1 MDSMVMDWFFAIA
14 PVLII
19 LILMVRFRWGA
30 AKAGAAG
37 WLVTIVIAVA
47 RFGTG
52 VVVLALAQA
61 KAFFLTLDVL
71 LIVWAAFLL
80 YRVADEAGAIK
91 ILGAALPH
99 LTADRGMQAILIG
112 WPFASFLQ
120 GVGGFGV
127 PVAVT
132 APLLVG
138 LGFSPLIAV
147 VVPSVGHSWS
157 VTFGSL
163 ASSFQALM
171 AASSMPG
178 TVLGPPSAVL
188 LGLAGFGCGFAIV
201 HVVDG
206 WAGIRRLAFPVIVL
220 AATMGV
226 AQYWLVTRG
235 LWNIGGFG
243 AGMAGLLVGFVLAR
257 WYRGNRSGENGKVNV
272 RAVVLAFSAYVALIV
287 ITLLIELVSPLR
299 TLLSQVAFQAQFPT
313 MATALG
319 FVTPAESGRKI
330 VLFTHAGAVL
340 TYSALFSYAIYRGAG
355 LYAKGAAGR
364 IVSGTVKQVMSS
376 SLGIAAMVGMATVM
390 SHAGMTDVLA
400 RGLAQSVGAL
410 FPLASPWVGAL
421 GAFMTGS
428 NTNSNVVF
436 TALQKRTAELLGYS
450 VPLILAAQTAGA
462 AIGSVASPT
471 KIVVGASTAG
481 LAGKEGPVLRGM
493 LLYTGLLIGG
503 ISVAAWILIGVWPR

>member
-1 MDSMVMDWFFAIA
+1 MNPMVIDWLFAIA

-19 LILMVRFRWGA
+19 LVLMVRFRWGA

-37 WLVTIVIAVA
+37 WLVTIVIAVV

-52 VVVLALAQA
+52 IDLLAVAQT
-61 KAFFLTLDVL
+61 KALLLTLDVL
-71 LIVWAAFLL
+71 LIIWAAFLL

-91 ILGAALPH
+91 TLGSALPH
-99 LTADRGMQAILIG
+99 LTADKGMQAILIG

-138 LGFSPLIAV
+138 LGFSPLMAV
-147 VVPSVGHSWS
+147 IIPSVGHSWS

-171 AASSMPG
+171 AASGMPG

-188 LGLAGFGCGFAIV
+188 LGLAGFGSGFAIV

-206 WAGIRRLAFPVIVL
+206 WAGIRRLALPVLVL
-220 AATMGV
+220 AATMGA
-226 AQYWLVTRG
+226 AQYWLVTVG

-257 WYRGNRSGENGKVNV
+257 WYRGNRSADNGKLDT
-272 RAVVLAFSAYVALIV
+272 RAVLLAFSAYVALIV
-287 ITLLIELVSPLR
+287 ITLLIELVPPLR
-299 TLLSQVAFQAQFPT
+299 SLLSQIAIQTQFPQT
-313 MATALG
+313 VTGLG
-319 FVTPAESGRKI
+319 FATPAESGRKI

-340 TYSALFSYAIYRGAG
+340 TYSALISYVIYSWTG
-355 LYAKGAAGR
+355 LYSKGAAGR

-376 SLGIAAMVGMATVM
+376 SLGIASMVGMATVM
-390 SHAGMTDVLA
+390 SHAGMTDILA

-410 FPLASPWVGAL
+410 FPLAAPWVGAL

-436 TALQKRTAELLGYS
+436 TALQKRTAELLNYS

-462 AIGSVASPT
+462 AIGSIISPT

-493 LLYTGLLIGG
+493 LLYAGILIAGM
-503 ISVAAWILIGVWPR
+503 SVAAWILTGVWPR